1 MEREQ
6 FIDEYRYSICMTI
19 LNAMRDRGIVTQ
31 EEYESARC
39 ELMKR
44 YNAPEGALHSEFYK
58 LS

>member
-6 FIDEYRYSICMTI
+6 FIEEYRYSICMTI
-19 LNAMRDRGIVTQ
+19 LNAMRDRGIVTS

-39 ELMKR
+39 ELLKR
-44 YNAPEGALHSEFYK
+44 YDAPEGALHSEFSK